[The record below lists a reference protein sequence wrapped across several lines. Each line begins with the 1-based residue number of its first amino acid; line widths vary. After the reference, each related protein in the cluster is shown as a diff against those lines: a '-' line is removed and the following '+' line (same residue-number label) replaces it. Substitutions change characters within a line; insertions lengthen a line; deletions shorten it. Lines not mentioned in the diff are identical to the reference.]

1 MFLQTVG
8 GAAHRCSQTPPLTC
22 SMPARDDAAAD
33 GWQPPCSSPM
43 LSPLT
48 GAERPAALAS
58 TPQSAAASALPAAPG
73 ASARR
78 ATRASKAASISRPAA
93 ARACSRSPRTLKTTS
108 VCGGGEIGFW
118 GVVCWSGGWVGDQA
132 MRASDNKAASYGAVK
147 LVCRV
152 SEKFLSPP
160 PKCRAHRVGVE
171 QVPRGCSPGWAS
183 TIQAHRKMRG
193 G

>member
-1 MFLQTVG
+1 MFVVGITLTSPGANIKEHTCIGRLPRHELLQIGNPGLIKALQQSVKGHLGNFSETYFHTEDHTQCRHRRKYVFLHTVG

-43 LSPLT
+43 LSPPT

-78 ATRASKAASISRPAA
+78 ATRASKATSISRPAA

-108 VCGGGEIGFW
+108 VCGGG
-118 GVVCWSGGWVGDQA
+118 
-132 MRASDNKAASYGAVK
+132 
-147 LVCRV
+147 
-152 SEKFLSPP
+152 
-160 PKCRAHRVGVE
+160 
-171 QVPRGCSPGWAS
+171 
-183 TIQAHRKMRG
+183 
-193 G
+193 